1 MSGYTAL
8 NALTAQMTREGIR
21 RLLVLSGEAS
31 WCHEQVQ
38 HLRDTLPG
46 DWLWVSPDAA
56 AEPSC
61 TPLALQTLLDV
72 NSTMPFSMLWPGLMR
87 RLLLP

>member
-38 HLRDTLPG
+38 HLRDALPG
-46 DWLWVSPDAA
+46 DWLWVSLMRPPNPAA
-56 AEPSC
+56 RRWRC
-61 TPLALQTLLDV
+61 KRYWDV
-72 NSTMPFSMLWPGLMR
+72 NSTMPFSTLWPGLMR
-87 RLLLP
+87 RPLLP